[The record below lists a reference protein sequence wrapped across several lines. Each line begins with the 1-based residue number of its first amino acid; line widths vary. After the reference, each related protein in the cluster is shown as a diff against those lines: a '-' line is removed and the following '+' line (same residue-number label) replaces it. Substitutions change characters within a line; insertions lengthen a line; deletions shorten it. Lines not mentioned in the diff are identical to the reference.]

1 MKTFALSN
9 KSFNSG
15 PEIKPNLEISL
26 EQLRR
31 YKEAD
36 ANLQAACFSRGIEA
50 PRLVAKAK

>member
-9 KSFNSG
+9 KAFNSG

-36 ANLQAACFSRGIEA
+36 DSLQAACVSRGIEA

>member
-9 KSFNSG
+9 KAFNSS
-15 PEIKPNLEISL
+15 PEPQPNLEISL

-36 ANLQAACFSRGIEA
+36 DSLQAACVRRGIET
-50 PRLVAKAK
+50 PKLVAQAR

>member
-9 KSFNSG
+9 KAFNSG
-15 PEIKPNLEISL
+15 QDIKPDLEVSL

-36 ANLQAACFSRGIEA
+36 ESLQAACFSRGIET

>member
-9 KSFNSG
+9 KAFNSG

-36 ANLQAACFSRGIEA
+36 ASLQAACVSRGIEA
-50 PRLVAKAK
+50 PRLVAKAN

>member
-9 KSFNSG
+9 KAFNSG

-36 ANLQAACFSRGIEA
+36 ASLQAACVSRGIEA

>member
-9 KSFNSG
+9 KAFNSG
-15 PEIKPNLEISL
+15 PEIKLNLEISL

-36 ANLQAACFSRGIEA
+36 DSLQAACVSRGIEA